1 MLLAPVGERGFLY
14 QLTVRSTSDK
24 PLSST
29 FGLEGC
35 WASAWHCVNEDKE
48 IDGARRCY
56 TSLWNDSLI
65 FDMRCGL
72 PLFAFAPMMDQPCSS
87 TFQET
92 DAGIVYRLAHDCTL
106 EPGQAVT
113 VTFYWGVG
121 FEEVRPPPAPRR
133 CCAKAGSTSYR

>member
-1 MLLAPVGERGFLY
+1 
-14 QLTVRSTSDK
+14 
-24 PLSST
+24 
-29 FGLEGC
+29 
-35 WASAWHCVNEDKE
+35 
-48 IDGARRCY
+48 
-56 TSLWNDSLI
+56 
-65 FDMRCGL
+65 MRCGL

-113 VTFYWGVG
+113 VTFYWGSASRRW
-121 FEEVRPPPAPRR
+121 RPPPAPRR